1 MTAFPSVAAAA
12 SFAAIRRAIRAFLI
26 IRASLVTRI
35 NCEGD
40 CSGIGVLLWQE
51 LTDPTGQS
59 GWANSHLP
67 RRYARGCAC
76 PIGVWTVRGVP
87 IKVFGSEIN
96 CPESAPFD
104 GRGGD
109 QLRQVPARQ
118 R

>member
-26 IRASLVTRI
+26 VRASLVMRI

-40 CSGIGVLLWQE
+40 CSGIGVLLWQK

-67 RRYARGCAC
+67 AICERARPC
-76 PIGVWTVRGVP
+76 PTRSWTVCGAAVN
-87 IKVFGSEIN
+87 VFGSEIN
-96 CPESAPFD
+96 YPESAQSH
-104 GRGGD
+104 GR
-109 QLRQVPARQ
+109 
-118 R
+118 